1 MCLLD
6 FETEEFNF
14 DLSLSSFGEK
24 MKSEGRW
31 LQVEEWMGGEKVS
44 MKVNTNLRSAGITM
58 KKERGDRE
66 LDIRLREGFNF

>member
-6 FETEEFNF
+6 FEMEEFNF
-14 DLSLSSFGEK
+14 DLSSSSFGEK

-31 LQVEEWMGGEKVS
+31 LQVEEWMGGEKAS

>member
-1 MCLLD
+1 
-6 FETEEFNF
+6 
-14 DLSLSSFGEK
+14 
-24 MKSEGRW
+24 
-31 LQVEEWMGGEKVS
+31 MGGEKVS